1 MPTDNTTVT
10 NEPIEQLTPA
20 EMFLQDM
27 NAAEA
32 EATPPEGSAEPEVLA
47 AEEASGM
54 PAAEQAPVAEAAP
67 EQGIPASTPPV
78 DSEKQ
83 EMRNTISAL
92 LDIVKQNQAERA
104 AQSQEN
110 VAAAEAQE
118 EMAEEEPFD
127 EEKFNEEFYA
137 NPAGYIRNLA
147 EQIADKNVTERL
159 SGLQDELAPLLEESK
174 AAQHRE
180 SVKKVLGEF
189 LDATPD
195 ANDYFEDIA
204 RYINDNNLSAEDP
217 RSYKD
222 AYMESKMNS
231 QNNLIEQLRQ
241 ANAEGSKTLDDYL
254 SDNDSVQRIIMDDNI
269 KSKVI
274 ENYLKELQEGGR
286 PATISNSGTQIPGTP
301 AKTAAS
307 MEDARNL
314 FLGDLRR

>member
-32 EATPPEGSAEPEVLA
+32 ESTPPEGSAEPEVLA

-92 LDIVKQNQAERA
+92 LDIVKQNQAEKA

-110 VAAAEAQE
+110 VAAEEAQE

>member
-32 EATPPEGSAEPEVLA
+32 ESTPPEGSAEPEVLA

-54 PAAEQAPVAEAAP
+54 PAAEQAPGAEAMP
-67 EQGIPASTPPV
+67 EQDIPASTPPV

-92 LDIVKQNQAERA
+92 LDIVKQNQAEKA
-104 AQSQEN
+104 AQANEP
-110 VAAAEAQE
+110 AAVEEVQE
-118 EMAEEEPFD
+118 EVVEEEPFD

-147 EQIADKNVTERL
+147 EQIADKNVSERL
-159 SGLQDELAPLLEESK
+159 SGLQDELAPLLDESK

-241 ANAEGSKTLDDYL
+241 ANAEGGKTLDDYL

>member
-32 EATPPEGSAEPEVLA
+32 ESTPPEGSAEPEVLA

-54 PAAEQAPVAEAAP
+54 PAAEQAPGAEAMP
-67 EQGIPASTPPV
+67 EQDIPASTPPV

-92 LDIVKQNQAERA
+92 LDIVKQNQAEKA
-104 AQSQEN
+104 AQAN
-110 VAAAEAQE
+110 APAAVEEVQE
-118 EMAEEEPFD
+118 EVVEEEPFD

-147 EQIADKNVTERL
+147 EQIADKNVSERL

-241 ANAEGSKTLDDYL
+241 ANAEGGKTLDDYL

>member
-32 EATPPEGSAEPEVLA
+32 ESTPPEGSAEPEVLA

-110 VAAAEAQE
+110 VAAEEAQE

>member
-32 EATPPEGSAEPEVLA
+32 ESTPPEGSAEPEVLA

-67 EQGIPASTPPV
+67 EQDIPASTPPV